1 MPFAS
6 NDQCKPR
13 PLAHAAACYLATF
26 AVCAL
31 ALAAAFALCGIY
43 PFGDTSV
50 MLYDMPLQYVDYFG
64 WFSEVLRGEADLT
77 YSNAAGMGGGT
88 FALFTYYLSSPFN
101 LLAYF
106 WQPEDMPKLFSWLYL
121 LKIPAGGLA
130 CLLFLR
136 GRYLAPN
143 AQSASEAR
151 AQIAAARPWKHLL
164 LMAFAIA
171 YALSGYVLGYA
182 SNIMWLDGVI
192 MAPLAALACRRL
204 VQGRGCAPLFLSCM
218 AAVLFNWYAGYM
230 VCLLAVVVFLYEI
243 ALDGTLSGKRARLCG
258 RFAATMVLAAGAS
271 VVVLLPT
278 ALALLAGKGSQA
290 GLSAVLASF
299 SLAHN
304 PLAVPSLFTIGTL
317 PGVNPNNN
325 TPAIAISAL
334 VGIGIGVFFA
344 NRGVTRREKITGG
357 ALVAVMGLSLIFP
370 PWTTIWSG
378 FVQESSYTNRNGF
391 AILLAFIMAACQGM
405 LALEKLPAEKRLR
418 AAAMGGG
425 TITGIYVVSEVLT
438 WLAKGEL
445 RPSAEQ
451 VALEIGLLAAF
462 TALLCAACATGAKA
476 TRKATADGEAQQA
489 RSARNRSLAYRSAM
503 AALCLVFCL
512 ESVIGSKLQFDA
524 CCYTVD
530 SYTQEVQGWNALYSQ
545 LPTDTRSGAATS
557 STDSADDEADS
568 GGLTFT
574 RVANTSAYWG
584 STKFHGSD
592 NMALHLGFSTV
603 DHYTSTQASNI
614 QDLLA
619 NLGYTKLTPVGTYY
633 QSPNPAA
640 DALLGFTD
648 IVAATQP
655 AGTTAEGAL
664 TARGEYRLWSNDLAL
679 PLGWGTQGSASVS
692 WAEGEPFTNQEAL
705 IADACGSAEGVFATP
720 EISEAEGTDELRTF
734 TITPTTSGPVLLYLP
749 TLYLLDFYLDAGI
762 TCDVS
767 VNGTVVQTVG
777 GRGSCNVVNLGQGEA
792 GVPMTLTLKPRGP
805 SSIASLT
812 HADGTPANEQTAFWD
827 VDASDLVQATSVN
840 IEALSSALSNLD
852 TQGFTLTRY
861 DNGSI
866 AATFTA
872 KSDETLVLSQ
882 PYEAGWTAKVN
893 GQSTPVRA
901 AYDGLMAID
910 VSAGENDVELHY
922 ETPGLATGA
931 AVSIACITI
940 FGVWRAASRWR
951 SMRKTAGVSSER
963 ASSSERS

>member
-1 MPFAS
+1 MSLAS
-6 NDQCKPR
+6 NDQRKPR
-13 PLAHAAACYLATF
+13 PFANAAVCYLATF
-26 AVCAL
+26 AACAL
-31 ALAAAFALCGIY
+31 SLAAAFALCGIY

-64 WFSEVLRGEADLT
+64 WFSEVLRGEADLF

-121 LKIPAGGLA
+121 LKIPAGGVA

-143 AQSASEAR
+143 AQSAKEAR
-151 AQIAAARPWKHLL
+151 SQIAAARPWKHLL
-164 LMAFAIA
+164 IGALAIA

-204 VQGRGCAPLFLSCM
+204 VQGRGCAPLFASCV
-218 AAVLFNWYAGYM
+218 AAVLFNWYVGYM
-230 VCLLAVVVFLYEI
+230 VCLWSVVVFLYEI
-243 ALDGTLSGKRARLCG
+243 ALDGSLAGKRARLCA

-304 PLAVPSLFTIGTL
+304 PIAVPGLFTIGTL

-325 TPAIAISAL
+325 TPAIAVSAL

-344 NRGVTRREKITGG
+344 NRGVTRREKIAGG

-391 AILLAFIMAACQGM
+391 AILLAFIMAACQGL

-418 AAAMGGG
+418 AAAVGGG
-425 TITGIYVVSEVLT
+425 TITGIYVISEALT

-462 TALLCAACATGAKA
+462 TALLCAVCALGAKDA
-476 TRKATADGEAQQA
+476 RKAPEGDEVPRA
-489 RSARNRSLAYRSAM
+489 RTARNHPFAYRGAV
-503 AALCLVFCL
+503 AALCLVFCF
-512 ESVIGSKLQFDA
+512 ESVAGSKLQFDA

-530 SYTQEVQGWNALYSQ
+530 SYAQEAQGWNALYSQ
-545 LPTDTRSGAATS
+545 LPDDTRSGGAATS
-557 STDSADDEADS
+557 TDKAADEAESD
-568 GGLTFT
+568 GLAFT

-584 STKFHGSD
+584 GSKFNGPD

-619 NLGYTKLTPVGTYY
+619 NLGYTKVTPVGTYY
-633 QSPNPAA
+633 QSPNTAA

-648 IVAATQP
+648 IVATTQP
-655 AGTTAEGAL
+655 AGTTAEGTLA
-664 TARGEYRLWSNDLAL
+664 ARGSYRLWSNDLAL
-679 PLGWGTQGSASVS
+679 PLGWGTQGNASVS

-705 IADACGSAEGVFATP
+705 IADACGSAEGVFAAPAVEET
-720 EISEAEGTDELRTF
+720 EGAEGTRTF
-734 TITPTTSGPVLLYLP
+734 TITPATTGPVLLYLP

-762 TCDVS
+762 MCDVM
-767 VNGTVVQTVG
+767 VDGTLVQTVS

-792 GVPMTLTLKPRGP
+792 GTPLTLTLKPRGNV
-805 SSIASLT
+805 SIASLA
-812 HADGTPANEQTAFWD
+812 HADGTPADEQTAFWD

-840 IEALSSALSNLD
+840 MEALSQALANLD
-852 TQGFTLTRY
+852 TEGFTLTRY

-872 KSDETLVLSQ
+872 ETDETLVLSQ
-882 PYEAGWTAKVN
+882 PYEAGWTATVN

-910 VSAGENDVELHY
+910 VSAGENNVELHY
-922 ETPGLATGA
+922 ETPGLALGG
-931 AVSIACITI
+931 AVSVACITA

-951 SMRKTAGVSSER
+951 SMKNTADARSKR
-963 ASSSERS
+963 ATASERS